1 MISVYRPE
9 VDWRLCT
16 TGLNDG
22 TLSRK
27 LSRDKLEI
35 TRAILLHTAV
45 SHFTFTN
52 KIFIRLFYRKIG
64 EI

>member
-1 MISVYRPE
+1 MISVRGPE

-16 TGLNDG
+16 TILNDG

-45 SHFTFTN
+45 THFTFTN
-52 KIFIRLFYRKIG
+52 KIFILLFYKTTG